1 MINFDEI
8 QEQQI
13 ESEELYFNPGFLQKQ
28 TATIYS
34 VLPNALSLHAD
45 PDIFS
50 NPDLVAGGSFFQL
63 NLNVIQQSRSIYNG
77 LDFLGD
83 VGGL

>member
-1 MINFDEI
+1 M
-8 QEQQI
+8 
-13 ESEELYFNPGFLQKQ
+13 QKQ

-34 VLPNALSLHAD
+34 VLNKANSLQTD
-45 PDIFS
+45 PEIFD
-50 NPDLVAGGSFFQL
+50 NPELVVGGSFFQL
-63 NLNVIQQSRSIYNG
+63 NLDVIQQSRSIYNG